1 MELSAIFQPKEI
13 LAPYDYSEPSNLAL
27 KYACVGARIYGARLT
42 VLHAHSLDLPPYFT
56 EGDQERLLAEIE
68 AAKRNARDHLARRV
82 GRILDLAQCGPQV
95 SFEVADT
102 HPVDAILEAAERH
115 RAELIV
121 LGTHGRGGAK
131 RLLLGSVTE
140 NVVRQSPAPVFV
152 VRQKQHEII
161 DPADPS
167 KMPTI
172 RNVLCPVN
180 EMAVSR
186 RAVGHAAAVAAR
198 FGAALTLLHVVED
211 GAASEESS
219 RERFGPWI
227 EECKSADVC
236 ATLKIRHGKA
246 ADGIIDYARETNQDL
261 IVTGARL
268 RDAGGPL
275 FGSTTETLLRRA
287 PAPVFVVPGGTERPE
302 AVPPAG

>member
-1 MELSAIFQPKEI
+1 MDISTSFEPKQI
-13 LAPYDYSEPSNLAL
+13 LAPYDYSELSNLAL
-27 KYACVGARIYGARLT
+27 KYACAGARLYRARLA
-42 VLHAHSLDLPPYFT
+42 VLHAHALDLPPYFT
-56 EGDQERLLAEIE
+56 GGDQERLLAEIE
-68 AAKRNARDHLARRV
+68 AAKRNARDHLARHV
-82 GRILDLAQCGPQV
+82 GRVLELEHCGPETV
-95 SFEVADT
+95 FEVVDL
-102 HPVDAILEAAERH
+102 HPVDAILETAEKRG
-115 RAELIV
+115 ADLIV

-180 EMAVSR
+180 ETALSR
-186 RAVGHAAAVAAR
+186 RAAGHAAAIARR
-198 FGAALTLLHVVED
+198 FGATLTLLHVVED
-211 GAASEESS
+211 GSASEESS
-219 RERFGPWI
+219 RERFSPWL

-236 ATLKIRHGKA
+236 AALEIRRGKA
-246 ADGIIDYARETNQDL
+246 ADGISDYARETDQDL

-268 RDAGGPL
+268 REVGGPL
-275 FGSTTETLLRRA
+275 FGSTTEALLRRA
-287 PAPVFVVPGGTERPE
+287 PTPVLVVPEGEEG
-302 AVPPAG
+302 